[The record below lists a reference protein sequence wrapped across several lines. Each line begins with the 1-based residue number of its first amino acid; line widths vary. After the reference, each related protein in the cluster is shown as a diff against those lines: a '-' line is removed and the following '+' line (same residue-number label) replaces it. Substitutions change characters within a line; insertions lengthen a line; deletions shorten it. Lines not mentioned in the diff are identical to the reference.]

1 MSVLEADAVAA
12 VLAPQKAL
20 AVFPKA
26 LTTVPFLFSTP
37 ARLVWRYQSKSPSQG
52 SAWFVSSPS
61 FNADDS
67 VVYFGSWDGKLYA
80 LATQPDVN
88 GTAVLLWAFETGGR
102 ISSTA
107 AVGPDGSVYFGS
119 NDHFVYCL
127 APDGGLR
134 WKYDTQGEVLSSP
147 ALSSA
152 GVVVIGSNSHVIT
165 ALRPNGTLLWQ
176 RTTGNWVTASPVIG
190 NDGAVYVPEPLP
202 ASFVLL
208 FMSPRRCCV
217 PTV

>member
-1 MSVLEADAVAA
+1 MVDSLLWDFQTDAAVA
-12 VLAPQKAL
+12 
-20 AVFPKA
+20 
-26 LTTVPFLFSTP
+26 
-37 ARLVWRYQSKSPSQG
+37 G

-61 FNADDS
+61 FNADES

-127 APDGGLR
+127 ASDGCLR

-152 GVVVIGSNSHVIT
+152 GVVVIGSNNGTVV
-165 ALRPNGTLLWQ
+165 ALGGDGTLLWQ
-176 RTTGNWVTASPVIG
+176 YVTGDWVTASPALD
-190 NDGAVYVPEPLP
+190 NSGAVYVLGEYRG
-202 ASFVLL
+202 S
-208 FMSPRRCCV
+208 RR
-217 PTV
+217 